1 MRIAF
6 VGKGGAGK
14 TTVAALFGQYAKT
27 RHKHV
32 LAIDAD
38 LNIHLPRALGMQI
51 PAPDLHLSYP
61 AAGEV
66 IKKILK
72 GSSTRIQTVAHFKK
86 STPPSHGSRLI
97 LLDDVHDPILSE
109 HSTQYDDMRLMVV
122 GTYTEEDIGASCYH
136 NDLAILENVLTHLV
150 DDQGVVIADM
160 VAGTDAF
167 ASTLHAQFDLT
178 VIVVEPTW
186 RGIEVYK
193 DYTKLCQQAGCDD
206 ALKVVGNKIKTVED
220 RARIEAYIPKEKILG
235 YIGQSSYLEVQEKTE
250 GRIQVQEIEPENTQA
265 VIAAYEA
272 LQAIPYEP
280 QKRLQKIWGLHRLYV
295 AQSSIKD
302 RFGDLTSQIDESF
315 DIRAA
320 AQKQR
325 VCKTL

>member
-14 TTVAALFGQYAKT
+14 TTVAALFGQYVKT

-51 PAPDLHLSYP
+51 PAPDLHLSHP

-72 GSSTRIQTVAHFKK
+72 GSSTRIQTLAHFKK

-97 LLDDVHDPILSE
+97 LLDDIHDPILSE

-178 VIVVEPTW
+178 VLVVEPTW

-193 DYTKLCQQAGCDD
+193 DYVRLCQQAGYDD
-206 ALKVVGNKIKTVED
+206 VLRVIGNKVKTAED
-220 RARIEAYIPKEKILG
+220 RTRLEAHIPKEKILG
-235 YIGQSSYLEVQEKTE
+235 YIGYSSYLEAQEKAE
-250 GRIQVQEIEPENTQA
+250 GTIHFDELEEENRF
-265 VIAAYEA
+265 VVRSAYEV
-272 LQAIPYEP
+272 LKMIPYDP
-280 QKRLQKIWGLHRLYV
+280 QKRLQKMWKLHRLYV
-295 AQSSIKD
+295 SQASIKD
-302 RFGDLTSQIDESF
+302 RFGDLTGQIDESF
-315 DIRAA
+315 DIQRAA
-320 AQKQR
+320 EVQR
-325 VCKTL
+325 LCKMP